1 METLLQQL
9 DKGVLVLTIN
19 RPNRENRVDRM
30 TGAALRQALEAARAN
45 EAVRSVVL
53 TGAGGVFCLGGD
65 MDGFPGGSPVQYL
78 NFARAFGDVLISMSR
93 LGKPLIAAV
102 NGDALAGGFSLLAG
116 CDMAVASDAARF
128 GLPELDYGLF
138 PLLALAA
145 TRELVPPKFLFE
157 IIYEGRLLNAKEA
170 CAMHL
175 VNRSVPA
182 ERVVN
187 EAISLAERI
196 GLRSSVAVSIGRDAF
211 YAMRGMTPETAVD
224 YARAALATMLS
235 TEDGAEAGR
244 AKREGRAPVFSGR

>member
-1 METLLQQL
+1 MDNLLQRL
-9 DKGVLVLTIN
+9 DKGVLLLTIN
-19 RPNRENRVDRM
+19 RPDRDNRVDRM
-30 TGAALRQALEAARAN
+30 TGGALRQAFDAARAN
-45 EAVRSVVL
+45 DAVRSVVL
-53 TGAGGVFCLGGD
+53 TGTGRVFCLGGD

-78 NFARAFGDVLISMSR
+78 SFAHAFGDVLISMSR

-116 CDMAVASDAARF
+116 CDMAIASDDARF

-145 TRELVPPKFLFE
+145 THELLPPKLLFE
-157 IIYEGRLLNAKEA
+157 IIYEGRLLSAKEA

-175 VNRSVPA
+175 INRSLPG
-182 ERVVN
+182 ERVVA

-196 GLRSSVAVSIGRDAF
+196 GQRSSVAVSIGRDAF
-211 YAMRGMTPETAVD
+211 YAMRGMTPQNAIEH
-224 YARAALATMLS
+224 ARVALATMLS

-244 AKREGRAPVFSGR
+244 AKREGRVPVFTGR

>member
-1 METLLQQL
+1 MDNLLQRL

-19 RPNRENRVDRM
+19 RPNRDNRVDRT
-30 TGAALRQALEAARAN
+30 TGEALRQALEAARAN
-45 EAVRSVVL
+45 DAVRSIVL
-53 TGAGGVFCLGGD
+53 TGAGKVFCLGGD

-78 NFARAFGDVLISMSR
+78 NFARAFGDVLMSMSR

-116 CDMAVASDAARF
+116 CDMAIASDAARF

-145 TRELVPPKFLFE
+145 TRELVPPKLLFE
-157 IIYEGRLLNAKEA
+157 IIYEGRVLSAKEA

-175 VNRSVPA
+175 INRSLPG
-182 ERVVN
+182 ESVVA

-196 GLRSSVAVSIGRDAF
+196 GHRSAVAVSIGRDAF
-211 YAMRGMTPETAVD
+211 YAMRAMTPENAIA
-224 YARAALATMLS
+224 YARVALATMLS

-244 AKREGRAPVFSGR
+244 AKREGRPPVFTGS

>member
-1 METLLQQL
+1 MDTLLQQL

-19 RPNRENRVDRM
+19 RPERENRVDRT
-30 TGAALRQALEAARAN
+30 TGDALRRTLEAARADD
-45 EAVRSVVL
+45 AVRSVVL
-53 TGAGGVFCLGGD
+53 TGAGRVFCLGGD
-65 MDGFPGGSPVQYL
+65 MDGFPGGSPVQYQ

-116 CDMAVASDAARF
+116 CDMAIASDGARF

-145 TRELVPPKFLFE
+145 THDLLPPKLLFE
-157 IIYEGRLLNAKEA
+157 IIYEGRLLSATEA
-170 CAMHL
+170 RAMHL
-175 VNRSVPA
+175 INRSVPA
-182 ERVVN
+182 ERVAD
-187 EAISLAERI
+187 EAISLANRI
-196 GLRSSVAVSIGRDAF
+196 SRRSSVAMSIGRDAF
-211 YAMRGMTPETAVD
+211 YAMRGMTPETSID

-244 AKREGRAPVFSGR
+244 AKREGRAPIFTGR